1 MPYKKKRTAKKRV
14 TRAQR
19 RRSQRRPTVSTK
31 MTNERL
37 RSLVRDMEIRQ
48 VELQLENE
56 QLREAEMELSKAAER
71 YASLYEYAPI
81 GYVTLDRDGKILEGN
96 RTAAKMFGIERQALL
111 GSNLSNFVSREY
123 HDIWYLPRRATF
135 SGKTKLA
142 CEIEMRR
149 ADGSAL
155 TVRLEGMLEPG
166 KDLRCRTALIDITDW
181 KDAEQT
187 LSDVTRTL
195 EERVK
200 EQTAQIRLQ
209 VSARKQTEQELD
221 QYRRNLKT
229 LAAELMLAE
238 ERERQRMAEDVHD
251 GLGQALFRAR
261 MKLGQLSATEPAAR
275 EIGTILEEIGRM
287 MNTMTFELS
296 PPVLRKVGLRAALK
310 SLAREMQRQYNL
322 LIEIEDDGQSIPLNE
337 RTALILFRS
346 VRELLINVAKHAQT
360 DRARLSLQ
368 RIDDSLQIKV
378 EDRGKGFD
386 LADQSHHVESG
397 HFGLFSIRERM
408 EYVGGTSTIR
418 SSPADG
424 TVVILTAPVASAKAA
439 ASG

>member
-123 HDIWYLPRRATF
+123 HDIWYLQRRATF

-360 DRARLSLQ
+360 DRAHLSLQ
-368 RIDDSLQIKV
+368 RIDQSLQIKV

-386 LADQSHHVESG
+386 LADQSHHVDSG
-397 HFGLFSIRERM
+397 HFGLFSIPERM

-418 SSPADG
+418 SSPGGG
-424 TVVILTAPVASAKAA
+424 TEVNLTAPLASAKAA
-439 ASG
+439 NSG